1 MSVLLSRNGEGI
13 AGSVTDRHS
22 YKARDQMGEGKQN
35 LDLKLGGSVRK

>member
-13 AGSVTDRHS
+13 AGSVTDRHI
-22 YKARDQMGEGKQN
+22 YTARDQMGEGKQN